1 MIMGFSKPFPITT
14 LKYEDF
20 KSLNIS
26 KNDFNYIIITSPKAL
41 KILEKIILDTIGNFT
56 KDIRIFSVGFEIH
69 IN

>member
-41 KILEKIILDTIGNFT
+41 KFLK
-56 KDIRIFSVGFEIH
+56 R
-69 IN
+69 

>member
-1 MIMGFSKPFPITT
+1 MIMGFFKTVSYNT

-41 KILEKIILDTIGNFT
+41 KFLKNNFKYKVISQKI
-56 KDIRIFSVGFEIH
+56 
-69 IN
+69 